1 MGRFT
6 DKKGRK
12 MKRLFKYFTPRYW
25 KLRRI
30 LSDIKEVKK
39 LIINGRHD
47 FLCFA
52 FAEVNNRYRTGSHV
66 TKYIPEFNPIFLT
79 GKDYFYGLPWW
90 PIEDRTARLEAL
102 DKLIAIYE
110 QKIKDF

>member
-1 MGRFT
+1 
-6 DKKGRK
+6 
-12 MKRLFKYFTPRYW
+12 MKRLFKYFKPRYW
-25 KLRRI
+25 ELKRI
-30 LSDIKEVKK
+30 LSDIKEAKK

-52 FAEVNNRYRTGSHV
+52 FAEVNDRYFVGSEI

-79 GKDYFYGLPWW
+79 GEAAFYSHAWW
-90 PIEDRTARLEAL
+90 PNGDRKSRIEAL

>member
-1 MGRFT
+1 
-6 DKKGRK
+6 

-25 KLRRI
+25 ELRRI

-39 LIINGRHD
+39 LIINDEHYC
-47 FLCFA
+47 LCLA
-52 FAEVNNRYRTGSHV
+52 FAEVRFRYYTGLEV
-66 TKYIPEFNPIFLT
+66 AKYIPEFNPIFLT
-79 GKDYFYGLPWW
+79 GGRKSYGQHWW
-90 PIEDRTARLEAL
+90 LIQDKVSRIEAL